1 MSCFVVHSSALG
13 LKKEKRKKKIVLFY
27 SLRTSDPFLLLK
39 SPRLLI
45 NLPRNWLSQ
54 FLGQEDLLVEE
65 MASQSNPLSCLENPM
80 DRGAWWATVHRV
92 SKSQTLSQF
101 LGRLINP
108 ESPRRREWSGA
119 LEEGIEVLSSQGG
132 EKNKFCFFFKPRAD
146 DCTTK

>member
-1 MSCFVVHSSALG
+1 MGSIPDSVV
-13 LKKEKRKKKIVLFY
+13 
-27 SLRTSDPFLLLK
+27 
-39 SPRLLI
+39 SPGGG
-45 NLPRNWLSQ
+45 N
-54 FLGQEDLLVEE
+54 G
-65 MASQSNPLSCLENPM
+65 NPLQYSCLENPM

-146 DCTTK
+146 DCTTKQLILLKDMFSLKLCTNVYVTTMYPARKQVSPF